1 MLAIIPSTRSLGLS
15 QNISCKLHGKKF
27 LVVDTSSFKLMC
39 KICSDNAF
47 NNEISMTE
55 SNNNEIRK
63 ISNSHNSNLEITNA
77 EISSDEDEII
87 ECDIHPTSKGSF
99 YCDDCKLFICKCCFS
114 KSHRLHNSNLPE
126 EIAANFKKSL
136 KEYFASI
143 SHLEPKIMESI
154 KTISDLEARIKSIRE
169 SSFKRLEEMCVNI
182 NKLCAKHSEAFLE
195 EYKAAVENVDTET
208 NTILVRLNALNG
220 RIEKTLE
227 EIFAYKNK
235 MAKMQPDD
243 FFNLCAMKKDK
254 KQLFKEAKKI
264 FEDSKYLL
272 SYIVIDT
279 IRNAKKK
286 ISQFD
291 SIIQKLNKKLSL
303 SRNSIVNSVQKG
315 ISSYSYKIKRFTKFS
330 KTGIKYFKCSSVIF
344 KSYSAIS
351 VVGFNICGLVRSAFK
366 KDENN
371 INNIDNQNSDNNN
384 SNNLNSG
391 HSKINLKET
400 DGKTAKINSS
410 HNNFSETKSNESNN
424 LINKEETGSYM
435 RSSTKANNIVG
446 YPNEKVRVP
455 IKIMIKEANSNDISK
470 YDVIFEEEF
479 YLTDI
484 LNPIDPTI
492 TFYLKKS
499 INLKP
504 ERLYVFSVVNMDN
517 EAYLE
522 IWNGE
527 VPKFF
532 QKDLIQTIQCN
543 TNLLKFA
550 FYVAEG
556 IESDFTEF
564 DSGIIADVLYSY
576 KHN

>member
-1 MLAIIPSTRSLGLS
+1 VLAIIPSTKSLGLS

-39 KICSDNAF
+39 KICSDSEDNNIYNTDLNNAL
-47 NNEISMTE
+47 
-55 SNNNEIRK
+55 RK
-63 ISNSHNSNLEITNA
+63 ASQSPSSNLEITNA
-77 EISSDEDEII
+77 ENSSDEEEKI
-87 ECDIHPTSKGSF
+87 ECNVHPTSKGSF
-99 YCDDCKLFICKCCFS
+99 YCDDCKIFLCKSCFS
-114 KSHRLHNSNLPE
+114 KNHRLHNSNLPV
-126 EIAANFKKSL
+126 EISANFKLSL
-136 KEYFASI
+136 KQYFSSI
-143 SHLEPKIMESI
+143 SLLEPKIMESI
-154 KTISDLEARIKSIRE
+154 KTISDLEAKIKRIRE
-169 SSFKRLEEMCVNI
+169 TSFKRLEESCNKI
-182 NKLCAKHSEAFLE
+182 NKLCVKQADAFLE
-195 EYKAAVENVDTET
+195 EYKVSVDNVDTET
-208 NTILVRLNALNG
+208 NTILVRLNALTAK
-220 RIEKTLE
+220 IKKTLE
-227 EIFAYKNK
+227 EILSYK
-235 MAKMQPDD
+235 AKIDRMQPKD
-243 FFNLCAMKKDK
+243 FYILCVMKRER
-254 KQLFKEAKKI
+254 KQLFKEAIKI

-272 SYIVIDT
+272 NYIIIDT
-279 IRNAKKK
+279 IRNAKIK

-291 SIIQKLNKKLSL
+291 TITLKFNKKLNL
-303 SRNSIVNSVQKG
+303 YRNSVINSVQKG
-315 ISSYSYKIKRFTKFS
+315 ISSYSYKIKRFTKYS
-330 KTGIKYFKCSSVIF
+330 KGGIKYFKCSSVIF

-351 VVGFNICGLVRSAFK
+351 VVGFNICGLVRSILK
-366 KDENN
+366 KDTSVE
-371 INNIDNQNSDNNN
+371 INNTDYNQKSSKNNKTSLKEHEKNTNIKNNN
-384 SNNLNSG
+384 FNTETNLDENSTPSIKYNIG
-391 HSKINLKET
+391 
-400 DGKTAKINSS
+400 
-410 HNNFSETKSNESNN
+410 
-424 LINKEETGSYM
+424 
-435 RSSTKANNIVG
+435 NIVRLSSKVNNVAG

-455 IKIMIKEANSNDISK
+455 IKIIIKEAHSNDISE

-484 LNPIDPTI
+484 LNSIDPTI

-504 ERLYVFSVVNMDN
+504 ETLYLFSVVNMDN

-550 FYVAEG
+550 FYIAEG